1 MPWIAR
7 GDTVACEEEAQV
19 VDEIDDPDIMMG
31 ISITEYA

>member
-19 VDEIDDPDIMMG
+19 VDEIVDPDIMMG
-31 ISITEYA
+31 NLITGYA